1 MDVSMIIAAVG
12 DIVKTRGS
20 SIAMVAVGP
29 RPGRT
34 PITVPMRLPT
44 RAMARF
50 RGWSATAKPWSRWSN
65 MGGSLPEEREDA
77 EREAHA
83 EPDRE
88 GEVED
93 GARGGSEARAH
104 RPAPLA
110 EEAEHEREGDRR
122 PDREPDVWHEREEPE
137 DHRPQRV
144 ETPVRGEP
152 AVDARAGWGIRG
164 VLLGVVRAGRGA
176 ADEPPRP
183 GEREREPEDGGER
196 GRPGHPGHLV
206 ERGDRPGLPEVA
218 EGHERD
224 HEPLDARA
232 RHQSVRRRHC
242 VLLGPRRG
250 GAYLAN
256 PSSLRSVWYRAC
268 SSFTKSLNAS
278 PKRAAGSQPSFSRSA
293 LHSGEASIFF
303 TVSVQNWTASAG
315 APGAM

>member
-12 DIVKTRGS
+12 DIVKTKGS

-34 PITVPMRLPT
+34 PITVPMRLQT

-65 MGGSLPEEREDA
+65 MEGSLPEEREDA

-93 GARGGSEARAH
+93 GAGR
-104 RPAPLA
+104 
-110 EEAEHEREGDRR
+110 
-122 PDREPDVWHEREEPE
+122 
-137 DHRPQRV
+137 
-144 ETPVRGEP
+144 
-152 AVDARAGWGIRG
+152 GIRGVLLG

-250 GAYLAN
+250 GAYLAK
-256 PSSLRSVWYRAC
+256 PSSL
-268 SSFTKSLNAS
+268 
-278 PKRAAGSQPSFSRSA
+278 RSA